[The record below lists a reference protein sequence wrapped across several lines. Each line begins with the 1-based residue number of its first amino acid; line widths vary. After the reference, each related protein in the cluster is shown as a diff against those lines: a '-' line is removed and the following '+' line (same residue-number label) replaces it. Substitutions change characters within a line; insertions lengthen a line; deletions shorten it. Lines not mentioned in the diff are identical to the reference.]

1 MTSSKFQ
8 ANFAATITLG
18 SGVAT
23 RTFVVINDAV
33 PGFNLNDDALID
45 VSGFTGTFN
54 TSRFVTS

>member
-1 MTSSKFQ
+1 
-8 ANFAATITLG
+8 
-18 SGVAT
+18 
-23 RTFVVINDAV
+23 VVINDAV